1 MDAGANDKTGS
12 KNEIY
17 KNLLCCLYTYL
28 QQVTVRES
36 LQNDVNFLQMSIYLM
51 NNMCSIYKRSYINNK
66 CECDFFASFE
76 ETNESGI

>member
-36 LQNDVNFLQMSIYLM
+36 LQNDVHL
-51 NNMCSIYKRSYINNK
+51 
-66 CECDFFASFE
+66 FANVHIFDE
-76 ETNESGI
+76 